1 MGYNSVVLVLND
13 RLNEIS
19 RADFGHRLADAIRE
33 CGGSGGEPVDVRGQ
47 AGQTQVLSCQH
58 ADIMQIVAV
67 GGNTGRLIGT
77 GFYADSD
84 EVLLQKMAKRAG
96 FKLVPESQKGQSL
109 DRKPTLEEVKELA
122 KEYGHRLIVL
132 RRKGQK

>member
-33 CGGSGGEPVDVRGQ
+33 CGGTGEPVDVRGQ
-47 AGQTQVLSCQH
+47 SGQTQVLSCQH

-77 GFYADSD
+77 GFYADND

-96 FKLVPESQKGQSL
+96 FKLVPEKQKVEAPTT
-109 DRKPTLEEVKELA
+109 KPTLEEVKELA